1 LRSSGEQRAT
11 ELQRNEVRASPLW
24 ARPCRAY
31 NVQIELD
38 PATRASLGQTQQS
51 LKRAESNL
59 LVCPSETLHVGVAR
73 LLAVHASY
81 PAPKDSI
88 WERHAD
94 EWTAELHRIAAES
107 KAFRITYEH
116 IVATDSAVIA
126 LARPTGSVNRIR
138 RMIGERLSLPSEIRN
153 EANLVHTTLFRFS
166 GSLSDPEQFLAM
178 VENES
183 ANATSEVDEL
193 VVSKE
198 LVYPSLQTEVLERLP
213 LASRWSSLQRDWTP
227 GQAISRQLSAV
238 SFLVLAEG

>member
-11 ELQRNEVRASPLW
+11 ELREAHRDKVARNELRASPLW

-38 PATRASLGQTQQS
+38 PSARASLGHIQQN

-59 LVCPSETLHVGVAR
+59 LMCPGETLHVSVAW

-81 PAPKDSI
+81 PAPKDSL

-107 KAFRITYEH
+107 TAFRITYEH
-116 IVATDSAVIA
+116 VVATDSAVVA
-126 LARPTGSVNRIR
+126 LAQPTGPVNRIR
-138 RMIGERLSLPSEIRN
+138 RMIGERLSLPSETRN
-153 EANLVHTTLFRFS
+153 EADLVHTTLARYS
-166 GSLSDPEQFLAM
+166 GSLSEPKQFLAM
-178 VENES
+178 VEDES
-183 ANATSEVDEL
+183 ADATSEVDEL

-198 LVYPSLQTEVLERLP
+198 LVYPSLETEMLVRLP
-213 LASRWSSLQRDWTP
+213 LALRTSE
-227 GQAISRQLSAV
+227 A
-238 SFLVLAEG
+238 

>member
-11 ELQRNEVRASPLW
+11 ELREAHRGKVARNELRASPLW

-38 PATRASLGQTQQS
+38 PATRASLGQIQQN

-59 LVCPSETLHVGVAR
+59 LVCPRETLHVSVAW

-81 PAPKDSI
+81 PDPKDSL
-88 WERHAD
+88 WERHAH

-116 IVATDSAVIA
+116 VVATDSAVVA
-126 LARPTGSVNRIR
+126 LARQTGPVNRIR
-138 RMIGERLSLPSEIRN
+138 RMIGERLSLPSETRN
-153 EANLVHTTLFRFS
+153 EADLVHTTLFRYS

-178 VENES
+178 VEDES

-198 LVYPSLQTEVLERLP
+198 LVYPSLKTEVLERLP
-213 LASRWSSLQRDWTP
+213 LAPRTP
-227 GQAISRQLSAV
+227 EA
-238 SFLVLAEG
+238 